1 MKNWSISFK
10 LLCLVAIAIVAFV
23 CMGLYGILNTRSI
36 FGWVSEVNT
45 TAKDFQRSA
54 KEISDPLHRVRELV
68 LSIVLAPD
76 RALREKLNE
85 TQEEISRQLDAGFK
99 RWPVGAMAAAERAA
113 FDKLRAAW
121 EDYKK
126 LKDYTVDRATKGYR
140 EEAFINA
147 IDTEA
152 RQFDS
157 TIGELD
163 GWQKLKIDAAQAM
176 YREAD
181 SRFRLVVLTS
191 GIVTL
196 LIALLVGGVAFV
208 IVRSITG
215 PIQILTTTAS
225 RIADR
230 VDDTQA
236 EKTLEPVL
244 QTGGEVG
251 QLARGFWRMVSTLRT
266 TIQNETQSRALM
278 DEILTSTRAA
288 VGQLGST
295 GAQLLASTK
304 EQASGAEKQA
314 EAVARVVTTIE
325 QVTATAREA
334 ATRATEVGK
343 TVQRTLKIGNA
354 GRKAT
359 ADSFTA
365 LNGVRKRVE
374 ETSKNMME
382 LIEQAK
388 AISGIIG
395 TVDDIAQQSHVLAVN
410 AAIEA
415 AKAKEGGREFTI
427 IAREIRAM
435 AEQSRKGTA
444 QVRKILEQILKASG
458 AAIASME
465 QVTTGVSGAILEGDQ
480 SSQAINELAVALG
493 EVAETSAQTSVSADQ
508 EALSMTQIRDAMKN
522 IDLVAK
528 HALLAIQGTAQA
540 ARQLDNLGAQLRHLS
555 AVHGERQAPGAD
567 DPPAPLPP
575 APQAHGLRD

>member
-99 RWPVGAMAAAERAA
+99 RWPVGPMAAAERAA

-181 SRFRLVVLTS
+181 SRFRLVVQTS
-191 GIVTL
+191 VIVTL

-374 ETSKNMME
+374 ETSKNMMA

-415 AKAKEGGREFTI
+415 AKAKEGGKEFTI

-444 QVRKILEQILKASG
+444 QVRQILVQILKASG

-555 AVHGERQAPGAD
+555 AHHEERQAPGAD

-575 APQAHGLRD
+575 APQAH